1 MKERVIAL
9 FLMVFSAILFLS
21 ALSIPEPRFEPLG
34 AGFLGKAIPAL
45 IFLLGLILAIPAF
58 RAPIVKSAP
67 PSIGTIW
74 AQMGITVQ
82 IFAILC
88 LYVIGLGLGE
98 GFAAYVITSVIFFMV
113 CAFIL
118 TPGVFGRPFE
128 LAVTAISAC
137 VLCLFIGWG
146 FSEVLHVSLP

>member
-9 FLMVFSAILFLS
+9 FLMAFSAILFLS

-45 IFLLGLILAIPAF
+45 IFLLGLTLAIPAF
-58 RAPIVKSAP
+58 RTATEKGATLSV
-67 PSIGTIW
+67 GTIW
-74 AQMGITVQ
+74 AQLGMTVQ
-82 IFAILC
+82 IFAALC
-88 LYVIGLGLGE
+88 LYILGLGLGE
-98 GFAAYVITSVIFFMV
+98 GFAAYVITSVIFFML

-118 TPGVFGRPFE
+118 TPQVFGRPIE
-128 LAVTAISAC
+128 LAITFVSAC
-137 VLCLFIGWG
+137 VLCGFIGWG